1 MNYRSILS
9 LLLVFCFTTA
19 LLSQDAIVR
28 QGTGTSFHNEP
39 VTLPEGRA
47 LLFEDLFNGSNEIAD
62 LEARGWVVINQ
73 DGGGTTAAW
82 FTPTGTVFPAFE
94 GPAAGYVASNYQ
106 GANGFYID
114 HWLVSPL
121 IGVSIGDTLSF
132 YHRSTDA
139 NPFDDSLYVKV
150 SPTGGSNIS
159 DFTIS
164 TTRFLVSEAGWA
176 LYTYIFTVEGFV
188 RFAFQYQIFDGGPSG
203 NYSNYMGID
212 AVRVMGTGF
221 VPVEL
226 TSFSASVSDK
236 DVILNWA
243 TATETN
249 NSGFNIERKA
259 ISSSWETIGFVAGFG
274 TTTEAKSYSFV
285 DSKLDAGSY
294 TYRLKQID
302 FDGTIEY
309 SSEVEVDFKVPSD
322 FSLSQ
327 NYPNPFNPAT
337 KISFSLPVES
347 FVTLKIFNV
356 IGEEVSSF
364 VKGSLSS
371 GQHDI
376 NFNASSLNSG
386 IYFYQIEAQGIDGS
400 SFSEVKKMMLT
411 K

>member
-1 MNYRSILS
+1 MKFRLTFFIALI
-9 LLLVFCFTTA
+9 FGFTF
-19 LLSQDAIVR
+19 AIAQNAVVKP
-28 QGTGTSFHNEP
+28 GTGESVRNEP
-39 VTLPEGRA
+39 VTLSNVRA
-47 LLFEDLFNGSNEIAD
+47 LLFEDLFNGPNAVTD
-62 LEARGWVVINQ
+62 LEARGWIVINQ
-73 DGGGTTAAW
+73 DGGGAQPPW

-94 GPAAGYVASNYQ
+94 GPAAGFVASNFQ

-121 IGVSIGDTLSF
+121 IGVSTGDTLSF
-132 YHRSTDA
+132 YHRSPDG

-164 TTRFLVSEAGWA
+164 TPRFLVSEAGWA
-176 LYTYIFTVEGFV
+176 LYTYIFNVTGFV
-188 RFAFQYQIFDGGPSG
+188 RFAIQYQIFDGGPSG
-203 NYSNYMGID
+203 TYSNYLGID

-226 TSFSASVSDK
+226 TAFSASVSDK

-302 FDGTIEY
+302 FDGTFEY
-309 SSEVEVDFKVPSD
+309 SNEAEVDFAVPAE
-322 FSLSQ
+322 FSLLQ

-337 KISFSLPVES
+337 KIAFTLPVES
-347 FVTLKIFNV
+347 HLTLKVFN
-356 IGEEVSSF
+356 ILGEEVTT
-364 VKGSLSS
+364 LY
-371 GQHDI
+371 
-376 NFNASSLNSG
+376 NASMGAGSHNLDFDASNLNSG
-386 IYFYQIEAQGIDGS
+386 IYFYQLEAQGIDGS
-400 SFSEVKKMMLT
+400 GFSEVKKMMLT